1 MLGVHAARLAERG
14 ADAVDEDD
22 VADFTGHGWASLV
35 WVLAAMLLVG
45 NLWRQEGDAG
55 RDRLARVKVLIA
67 GGAGFI
73 GSTVT
78 SACIDAGI
86 EPVVLDNLVTG
97 RVEFTAERAFY
108 AGDIADGALL
118 DRIFAEHPDID
129 AVVHAAAL
137 IVVPESV
144 SEPLRYY
151 RENVSKSVEFID
163 HVVRNGCTRYLFSS
177 SASIYRPGDD
187 FSVDERSA
195 IEPLSP
201 YARTKA
207 VMEWVLEDTAAA
219 TGLRAIS
226 LRYFNPIG
234 ADPKMRTGLQIAKPT
249 HVLGKLITALEEDVE
264 FAITGTDWPTRDG
277 SGIRDFI
284 HVWDLAQAH
293 VQALRHFDEVLPADG
308 ERSYDVINLGTGN
321 GTTVRELLDAFQ
333 AVADK
338 PLRVVETGPRPGD
351 SVGSFTRSTRARE
364 LLHWAPEFSTEDGI
378 RHSLEWSALRP
389 TVLS

>member
-1 MLGVHAARLAERG
+1 
-14 ADAVDEDD
+14 
-22 VADFTGHGWASLV
+22 
-35 WVLAAMLLVG
+35 
-45 NLWRQEGDAG
+45 
-55 RDRLARVKVLIA
+55 LARVKVLIA

-73 GSTVT
+73 GSTVA
-78 SACIDAGI
+78 SACLDAGI

-97 RVEFTAERAFY
+97 RAEFAAGRVFY
-108 AGDIADGALL
+108 EGDIADGPLI
-118 DRIFAEHPDID
+118 DRIFAEHPDLG

-187 FSVDERSA
+187 FAVDETSP

-219 TGLRAIS
+219 TDLRAIS

-234 ADPKMRTGLQIAKPT
+234 ADPKMRTGLQIALPT
-249 HVLGKLITALEEDVE
+249 HVLGKLITADETGAE
-264 FAITGTDWPTRDG
+264 FRLTGTDWPTRDG

-284 HVWDLAQAH
+284 HVWDLARAH
-293 VQALRHFDEVLPADG
+293 VQALKHFDEVLPAGGD
-308 ERSYDVINLGTGN
+308 RSYDVVNLGTGS
-321 GTTVRELLDAFQ
+321 GTTVRELLAAFQ
-333 AVADK
+333 AVTGK
-338 PLRVVETGPRPGD
+338 PLRVVAAGPRPGD
-351 SVGSFTRSTRARE
+351 TVGSYTRSTRARE
-364 LLHWAPEFSTEDGI
+364 LLHWAPELSVEDGI
-378 RHSLEWSALRP
+378 RHSLEWSARRP
-389 TVLS
+389 SVLG

>member
-1 MLGVHAARLAERG
+1 
-14 ADAVDEDD
+14 
-22 VADFTGHGWASLV
+22 
-35 WVLAAMLLVG
+35 MLLVG
-45 NLWRQEGDAG
+45 NLRRQEGDAG

-177 SASIYRPGDD
+177 SASIYRPGED

-219 TGLRAIS
+219 TSLRAIS

-249 HVLGKLITALEEDVE
+249 HVLGKLITALEEDGE

-293 VQALRHFDEVLPADG
+293 VQALRHFDEVLPAGG

-321 GTTVRELLDAFQ
+321 GTTVRELLAAFQ